1 MMNVLERAQ
10 APTPKFFKVLR
21 SVGIIVAT
29 IGGAILTAPISL
41 PAILISVGG
50 YLTVAGG
57 VISAISQITVDDKKV
72 DKETEGGN
80 DE

>member
-1 MMNVLERAQ
+1 MNVLERAQ

-21 SVGIIVAT
+21 SIGLIVAAV
-29 IGGAILTAPISL
+29 GGAIVTAPVAL
-41 PAILISVGG
+41 PVAVVTVGG

-57 VISAISQITVDDKKV
+57 VLSAISQITVDDK
-72 DKETEGGN
+72 DKPEGSKEAP

>member
-41 PAILISVGG
+41 PATLISIGG

-57 VISAISQITVDDKKV
+57 VISAISQITVDDKRV
-72 DKETEGGN
+72 DKGAEGVN

>member
-1 MMNVLERAQ
+1 MNVLERAQ

-21 SVGIIVAT
+21 SIGLIVAAV
-29 IGGAILTAPISL
+29 GGAIVTAPVAL
-41 PAILISVGG
+41 PVAVVTVGG

-57 VISAISQITVDDKKV
+57 VLSAISQITVV
-72 DKETEGGN
+72 DKDKPEGSKEAP

>member
-1 MMNVLERAQ
+1 MNVLERVQ

-29 IGGAILTAPISL
+29 IGGVILTAPIAL
-41 PAILISVGG
+41 PAALISVGG

-72 DKETEGGN
+72 DKGAEEVN

>member
-1 MMNVLERAQ
+1 MNVLERAQ